1 METHKTVNIRKI
13 SKNRAEQVGY
23 YRFLQNENVTIGE
36 LSSGLGNSCALNAD
50 GKHILAISDTSEINL
65 QSHLGRLKPEG
76 IGVVGNNQDVGF
88 YIHPTLV
95 VDAENGL
102 PLGLSTVQ
110 TWTRELDHL
119 DKNER
124 NYQKLAIEE
133 KESYKWIESAEKTKQ
148 TFSL

>member
-65 QSHLGRLKPEG
+65 QSHLGRLKT
-76 IGVVGNNQDVGF
+76 V
-88 YIHPTLV
+88 LV
-95 VDAENGL
+95 QADSRIERKAREALLAVRCARVEIQR
-102 PLGLSTVQ
+102 PHKLSA
-110 TWTRELDHL
+110 
-119 DKNER
+119 KN
-124 NYQKLAIEE
+124 YPD
-133 KESYKWIESAEKTKQ
+133 
-148 TFSL
+148 